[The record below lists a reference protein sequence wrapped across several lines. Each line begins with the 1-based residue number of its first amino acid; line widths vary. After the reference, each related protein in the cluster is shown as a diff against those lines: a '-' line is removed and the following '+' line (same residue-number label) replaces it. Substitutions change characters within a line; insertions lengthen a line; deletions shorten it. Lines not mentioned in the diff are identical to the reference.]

1 MISERRHLS
10 KPLVKKGWKQLSIH
24 DSLWEKMRKR
34 VETENKD
41 KEEWEKKLSCNKY
54 AEISIAQQLKRDEEL
69 NRDSRMRRVEIDT
82 VAIG

>member
-1 MISERRHLS
+1 M
-10 KPLVKKGWKQLSIH
+10 KKGWKQLSIH

-34 VETENKD
+34 VDRENRE
-41 KEEWEKKLSCNKY
+41 KEDWEKKLSCNKY
-54 AEISIAQQLKRDEEL
+54 AELSIAAQLERDEEF